1 MKGGDY
7 YEAEGLDAGAGDKYD
22 TNGNGENVS
31 GEVPSYRSAI
41 EQARGPRTVQR
52 VYNLLSRG
60 DAVKDKYATGGIR
73 QHLARAGARTGRMN
87 TAERGSLVLNVP
99 DFPRTPKYL
108 PLLIRNKGSNV
119 NKGGSRNMKIVF
131 IVILVLWLLLG

>member
-7 YEAEGLDAGAGDKYD
+7 YESSRYD
-22 TNGNGENVS
+22 TGGNGGILSE
-31 GEVPSYRSAI
+31 GVPEYRSAI

-52 VYNLLSRG
+52 VYNLLSRV

-73 QHLARAGARTGRMN
+73 QQLAREGARTGRMN
-87 TAERGSLVLNVP
+87 TTERGSLVLNVP

-108 PLLIRNKGSNV
+108 PLLVLNKGSNM

>member
-7 YEAEGLDAGAGDKYD
+7 YEADGLTTRTSDGKVTEA
-22 TNGNGENVS
+22 
-31 GEVPSYRSAI
+31 VPSYRSAI

-73 QHLARAGARTGRMN
+73 QQLAREGTRPGRMN
-87 TAERGSLVLNVP
+87 TTERGSLVLNVP

>member
-7 YEAEGLDAGAGDKYD
+7 YESGGYD
-22 TNGNGENVS
+22 TSGNGEDVS
-31 GEVPSYRSAI
+31 GQVPSYRSAI
-41 EQARGPRTVQR
+41 EQTRGPRTVQR
-52 VYNLLSRG
+52 VYKLLSQI
-60 DAVKDKYATGGIR
+60 DAVKDKYAAGIIR
-73 QHLARAGARTGRMN
+73 QHLAREGTRTGRMN
-87 TAERGSLVLNVP
+87 TTERGSLVLNVP

-108 PLLIRNKGSNV
+108 PLLVLNKGSNM